1 MEEKE
6 KTKMKA
12 TEIRDL
18 IFESERKLHIISE
31 AIAVGP
37 EYDGIDRQYLK
48 SKMSGIINTA
58 THIAKYQ
65 LK

>member
-1 MEEKE
+1 
-6 KTKMKA
+6 MKA

-18 IFESERKLHIISE
+18 IFEVERKLHVISE
-31 AIAVGP
+31 EIAMVL

-48 SKMSGIINTA
+48 SKMTAVVNTA
-58 THIAKYQ
+58 THITKYQ

>member
-1 MEEKE
+1 
-6 KTKMKA
+6 MKA

-18 IFESERKLHIISE
+18 IFETERKLHLISE
-31 AIAVGP
+31 EIARGID
-37 EYDGIDRQYLK
+37 YDGIDRQYLK
-48 SKMSGIINTA
+48 SKMTSLVNTA